1 MVSKNSQIIR
11 VAELYYLQNK
21 TQQEI
26 AKEIGVSRPTVSRLL
41 EEARAQ
47 KIVEIKMNIREEVHV
62 QLSGNLRKKLGIPE
76 VIVVANNASSPE
88 MSLVQTA
95 HVAAEHLKSILQKD
109 SVLGVSWGR
118 ILKETGNALPSME
131 LPGLKIVQIVGG
143 IGGANSGFDG
153 SDVPYIFASRLS
165 ASFQPVLAPTI
176 LPDRETADTLR
187 SVPTIRDALQAAM
200 DADIYLT
207 GIGALN
213 PDTTGSLQ
221 RAGYID
227 DAEKAL
233 LMEQGAVGHL
243 IGRIIRRDGSEL
255 DTFNNRT
262 VAIPLDQLRRGHTIG
277 ITTSAEKAEAVLAAV
292 QGNYLKTLILDE
304 ACAREILHLLDKPS
318 AL

>member
-1 MVSKNSQIIR
+1 MISKNSQIIR

-26 AKEIGVSRPTVSRLL
+26 AKEIGLSRPTVSRLL
-41 EEARAQ
+41 DEARAQ
-47 KIVEIKMNIREEVHV
+47 KIVEIKLNIQEEVHV
-62 QLSGNLRKKLGIPE
+62 LLSNELRKRLRIPE
-76 VIVVANNASSPE
+76 VIVVANNGASAE

-95 HVAAEHLKSILQKD
+95 HVAAEHLKGILQKN
-109 SVLGVSWGR
+109 SVLGISWGR
-118 ILKETGNALPSME
+118 LLKETGNALPPIDI
-131 LPGLKIVQIVGG
+131 PGLKIVQIVGG
-143 IGGANSGFDG
+143 IGGSNSDFDG

-165 ASFQPVLAPTI
+165 GSFQPVLAPAI

-187 SVPTIRDALQAAM
+187 AVPTIRDALQAAM
-200 DADIYLT
+200 TADIYIT

-213 PDTTGSLQ
+213 PDTTSSLQ

-227 DAEKAL
+227 DAEKER

-262 VAIPLDQLRRGHTIG
+262 VAIPLDQLRKGYTIG
-277 ITTSAEKAEAVLAAV
+277 ITTSALKAEAVLAAV
-292 QGNYLKTLILDE
+292 QGKYLKTLILDE
-304 ACAREILHLLDKPS
+304 ACAQEVLDLLNKGS